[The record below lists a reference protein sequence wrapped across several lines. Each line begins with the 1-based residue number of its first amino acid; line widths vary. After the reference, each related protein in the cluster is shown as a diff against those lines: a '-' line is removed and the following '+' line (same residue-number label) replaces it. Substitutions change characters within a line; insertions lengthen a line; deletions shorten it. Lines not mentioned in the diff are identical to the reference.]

1 MSTAKENI
9 EQRLT
14 EILQRDNAVC
24 VVLDGEWGVGK
35 TTFWKNF
42 SAKNFDKNSVYVS
55 LFGKESIQE
64 IKQEISLKF
73 YYKKNEAVS
82 KILKK
87 FIPAGIF
94 SFFTKR
100 FADNKIAEF
109 SLIILDSLYT
119 NKYKDAIICFDDFE
133 RISDKINLKEILGLI
148 SEYKEQQN
156 CHIVMILNRSKMTA
170 PTKETQ
176 KGDEENLEAKEPKNT
191 SQIKEDKTELE
202 KILSEYKDKIMD
214 YEFYYDPTP
223 QESFSVISDKLEE
236 VYRDAVSR
244 YFTKHTIKNIRVMR
258 RAINALNDY
267 KQHLEDKLQKYQP
280 IKDNAITYILG
291 ISIINAMNSS
301 AEIKQFLGKLDHHS
315 NLADV
320 YDLYKNRKNISD
332 SKNELEFLDDMDV
345 YDLFKNSKNIKDSK
359 NELEFL
365 DDADYYQLGMNIL
378 SYTKKSIIDAEE
390 FNEIA
395 RNIITREYNSENKQY
410 KEIKKEISDEYFK
423 GVLDLR
429 YDNDIFTNNLF
440 ARLET
445 NKENIIDIVGVS
457 PFLLYIKT
465 LEKFDE
471 ENKQK
476 YHEFA
481 TKILLEYIRGV
492 FKNDQYQNLYTDILV
507 KMINFDKRVEELHDN
522 LVAQND
528 IYKISSAERI
538 IENIFNTRM
547 PIQKELT
554 SKITEEILEKYCYE
568 NLEFLRSA
576 IGFLQSNASYLS
588 SNKEV
593 RVKIL
598 NVFKK
603 ISENGDEN
611 QKLKMKFILED
622 LKKKAYLE

>member
-42 SAKNFDKNSVYVS
+42 SNEKFKENSIYVS

-73 YYKKNEAVS
+73 YYKKNKAVS
-82 KILKK
+82 KIEKCKK
-87 FIPAGIF
+87 FDLTSILNF
-94 SFFTKR
+94 VTKR

-109 SLIILDSLYT
+109 GLIMLDSLYT
-119 NKYKDAIICFDDFE
+119 DKYKDAIICFDDFE
-133 RISDKINLKEILGLI
+133 RISDKINLKDILGLI

-176 KGDEENLEAKEPKNT
+176 KEDKKNLEDKELKNA
-191 SQIKEDKTELE
+191 SQIKDNKTELE
-202 KILSEYKDKIMD
+202 RILSEYKDKIMD

-223 QESFSVISDKLEE
+223 QESFNIVSGELEE
-236 VYRDAVSR
+236 VYRDAASQ
-244 YFTKHTIKNIRVMR
+244 YFAKHAINNIRVMR

-280 IKDNAITYILG
+280 IKDNVITYILG

-301 AEIKQFLGKLDHHS
+301 AEIERLLGKLDYFD
-315 NLADV
+315 NLTDV
-320 YDLYKNRKNISD
+320 YDLFKNRKNISD
-332 SKNELEFLDDMDV
+332 SEYVLVFSDDT
-345 YDLFKNSKNIKDSK
+345 
-359 NELEFL
+359 
-365 DDADYYQLGMNIL
+365 DYYQLGMNIL

-395 RNIITREYNSENKQY
+395 RNLITREYNSENKQY
-410 KEIKKEISDEYFK
+410 KEIKKEILDEYFK

-429 YDNDIFTNNLF
+429 YDNDVFIKSLF
-440 ARLET
+440 AYLEI

-481 TKILLEYIRGV
+481 TRILLKYIRDTLE
-492 FKNDQYQNLYTDILV
+492 NNQNQNLDIIISEE
-507 KMINFDKRVEELHDN
+507 MINFDKRVRELRN
-522 LVAQND
+522 SLITKNE

-538 IENIFNTRM
+538 IENIFNTRVS
-547 PIQKELT
+547 IQKELT

-576 IGFLQSNASYLS
+576 IGFLQRDISRLPD
-588 SNKEV
+588 NKELKD
-593 RVKIL
+593 KIL
-598 NVFKK
+598 KVFEK
-603 ISENGDEN
+603 ISKNGDEN

-622 LKKKAYLE
+622 LKEKAHLE

>member
-1 MSTAKENI
+1 M
-9 EQRLT
+9 
-14 EILQRDNAVC
+14 
-24 VVLDGEWGVGK
+24 
-35 TTFWKNF
+35 
-42 SAKNFDKNSVYVS
+42 
-55 LFGKESIQE
+55 FGKESTQE

-73 YYKKNEAVS
+73 YRKNKVVS
-82 KILKK
+82 KILEKFKK

-94 SFFTKR
+94 SFLIKR

-109 SLIILDSLYT
+109 SLIMLDSLHT

-202 KILSEYKDKIMD
+202 IILSEYKDKIMD

-236 VYRDAVSR
+236 VYQDAVSR

-301 AEIKQFLGKLDHHS
+301 AEIKQFLGKLDHRS
-315 NLADV
+315 NLTDV

-332 SKNELEFLDDMDV
+332 SKNELEFLDD
-345 YDLFKNSKNIKDSK
+345 
-359 NELEFL
+359 
-365 DDADYYQLGMNIL
+365 ADYYRLGMNIL
-378 SYTKKSIIDAEE
+378 SYTKKSIIGAEE

-395 RNIITREYNSENKQY
+395 RNLITREYNSENKQY

-429 YDNDIFTNNLF
+429 YDNDVFIKSLF
-440 ARLET
+440 AYLET
-445 NKENIIDIVGVS
+445 NKDNIIDIVGVS
-457 PFLLYIKT
+457 PFLLYIET
-465 LEKFDE
+465 LTKFDE

-492 FKNDQYQNLYTDILV
+492 FENNQYQNLYTDILDE
-507 KMINFDKRVEELHDN
+507 MIKFDKRVEELHDN
-522 LVAQND
+522 LITQNE

-538 IENIFNTRM
+538 IENIFNTRV
-547 PIQKELT
+547 PIQKELS

-576 IGFLQSNASYLS
+576 IGFLQSNASHLS
-588 SNKEV
+588 NNKEL
-593 RVKIL
+593 RLKIL
-598 NVFKK
+598 KVFEK
-603 ISENGDEN
+603 ISKNGDEN

-622 LKKKAYLE
+622 LKEKAHLE

>member
-64 IKQEISLKF
+64 IKQEIGIQI
-73 YYKKNEAVS
+73 YKRNEYISEFSEKAKNLGLDKVIDEVTPKLGSAL
-82 KILKK
+82 IGC
-87 FIPAGIF
+87 I
-94 SFFTKR
+94 SFFKKEN
-100 FADNKIAEF
+100 F
-109 SLIILDSLYT
+109 
-119 NKYKDAIICFDDFE
+119 KDVIICFDDFE
-133 RISDKINLKEILGLI
+133 RISDKINLKDVLGLI

-170 PTKETQ
+170 LAKETQ
-176 KGDEENLEAKEPKNT
+176 KEDKKNLEDKELKNA
-191 SQIKEDKTELE
+191 SQIKDNKTELE

-223 QESFSVISDKLEE
+223 QESFSTIPDKLKE
-236 VYRDAVSR
+236 VYRDAALR
-244 YFTKHTIKNIRVMR
+244 YFKKHAINNIRVMR

-301 AEIKQFLGKLDHHS
+301 AEIERFLGKLDYRS
-315 NLADV
+315 NLTDV
-320 YDLYKNRKNISD
+320 YDLFKNRKNISD
-332 SKNELEFLDDMDV
+332 SEYVLTF
-345 YDLFKNSKNIKDSK
+345 S
-359 NELEFL
+359 
-365 DDADYYQLGMNIL
+365 DDADYYRLGMNIL

-395 RNIITREYNSENKQY
+395 RNIITKEYNNENKQY
-410 KEIKKEISDEYFK
+410 KEIKKEILDEYFK
-423 GVLDLR
+423 GTLDLQ
-429 YDNDIFTNNLF
+429 YDNRLFIKSLF
-440 ARLET
+440 AHLET
-445 NKENIIDIVGVS
+445 NKENIIDIVGVRS
-457 PFLLYIKT
+457 FLLYIET

-471 ENKQK
+471 KNKQK

-481 TKILLEYIRGV
+481 TKVLLDYIRDV
-492 FKNDQYQNLYTDILV
+492 FENNQYQNLYTDILDE
-507 KMINFDKRVEELHDN
+507 MINFDERVEELHDN
-522 LVAQND
+522 IITQNE
-528 IYKISSAERI
+528 IYKISSAEKI
-538 IENIFNTRM
+538 IENIFNSRI

-554 SKITEEILEKYCYE
+554 SKITEEILEKYCYG

-576 IGFLQSNASYLS
+576 IRFLQSNASYLS
-588 SNKEV
+588 SNKEL

-603 ISENGDEN
+603 ISQNGDKN

-622 LKKKAYLE
+622 LKEKAHLE

>member
-109 SLIILDSLYT
+109 SLIMLDSLYT
-119 NKYKDAIICFDDFE
+119 DKYKDAIICFDDFE
-133 RISDKINLKEILGLI
+133 RMSNKINLKDVLGTI

-170 PTKETQ
+170 LANEAQKE
-176 KGDEENLEAKEPKNT
+176 DEENLEDKELKND
-191 SQIKEDKTELE
+191 SQVKDNKIELE

-244 YFTKHTIKNIRVMR
+244 YFTKHAIKNIRVMR

-301 AEIKQFLGKLDHHS
+301 AEIKQFLGKLDHRS
-315 NLADV
+315 NLTDV
-320 YDLYKNRKNISD
+320 YDLY
-332 SKNELEFLDDMDV
+332 
-345 YDLFKNSKNIKDSK
+345 KNSKNIKDSK

-429 YDNDIFTNNLF
+429 YDNGIFTNNLF

-457 PFLLYIKT
+457 PFLLYIET
-465 LEKFDE
+465 LKKFDE

-481 TKILLEYIRGV
+481 TEVLIEYIRGV
-492 FKNDQYQNLYTDILV
+492 FENDQYQNLYTNILY
-507 KMINFDKRVEELHDN
+507 KMIDFDERVNELHDN
-522 LVAQND
+522 LITQNE
-528 IYKISSAERI
+528 IYKIASAEKI
-538 IENIFNTRM
+538 IENIFNTRV

-576 IGFLQSNASYLS
+576 IEFLQSNASYLS
-588 SNKEV
+588 KNKEL
-593 RVKIL
+593 RLKIL

-622 LKKKAYLE
+622 LKEKGHLE

>member
-14 EILQRDNAVC
+14 EILQRDNAAC
-24 VVLDGEWGVGK
+24 IVLDGEWGVGK

-55 LFGKESIQE
+55 LFGKESTQE

-73 YYKKNEAVS
+73 YRKNKVVS
-82 KILKK
+82 KILEKFKK

-94 SFFTKR
+94 SFLIKR

-109 SLIILDSLYT
+109 SLIMLDSLHT

-202 KILSEYKDKIMD
+202 IILSEYKDKIMD

-236 VYRDAVSR
+236 VYQDAVSR

-301 AEIKQFLGKLDHHS
+301 AEIKQFLGKLDHRS
-315 NLADV
+315 NLTDV

-332 SKNELEFLDDMDV
+332 SKNELEFLDD
-345 YDLFKNSKNIKDSK
+345 
-359 NELEFL
+359 
-365 DDADYYQLGMNIL
+365 ADYYRLGMNIL
-378 SYTKKSIIDAEE
+378 SYTKKSIIGAEE

-395 RNIITREYNSENKQY
+395 RNLITREYNSENKQY

-429 YDNDIFTNNLF
+429 YDNDVFIKSLF
-440 ARLET
+440 AYLET
-445 NKENIIDIVGVS
+445 NKDNIIDIVGVS
-457 PFLLYIKT
+457 PFLLYIET
-465 LEKFDE
+465 LTKFDE

-492 FKNDQYQNLYTDILV
+492 FENNQYQNLYTDILDE
-507 KMINFDKRVEELHDN
+507 MIKFDKRVEELHDN
-522 LVAQND
+522 LITQNE

-538 IENIFNTRM
+538 IENIFNTRV
-547 PIQKELT
+547 PIQKELS

-576 IGFLQSNASYLS
+576 IGFLQSNASHLS
-588 SNKEV
+588 NNKEL
-593 RVKIL
+593 RLKIL
-598 NVFKK
+598 KVFEK
-603 ISENGDEN
+603 ISKNGDEN

-622 LKKKAYLE
+622 LKEKAHLE

>member
-1 MSTAKENI
+1 MGTAKENI

-64 IKQEISLKF
+64 IKQEIGIQI
-73 YYKKNEAVS
+73 YKRNEYISEFSEKAKNLGLDKVIDEVTPKLGSAL
-82 KILKK
+82 IGC
-87 FIPAGIF
+87 I
-94 SFFTKR
+94 SFFKKEN
-100 FADNKIAEF
+100 F
-109 SLIILDSLYT
+109 
-119 NKYKDAIICFDDFE
+119 KDVIICFDDFE
-133 RISDKINLKEILGLI
+133 RISDKINLKDVLGTI

-170 PTKETQ
+170 PAKETQ
-176 KGDEENLEAKEPKNT
+176 KEDKKNLEDKELKNA
-191 SQIKEDKTELE
+191 SQIKDNKTELE

-223 QESFSVISDKLEE
+223 QESFSTIPDKLKE
-236 VYRDAVSR
+236 VYRDAALR
-244 YFTKHTIKNIRVMR
+244 YFEKHAINNIRVMR

-301 AEIKQFLGKLDHHS
+301 AEIERFLGKLDYRS
-315 NLADV
+315 NLTDV
-320 YDLYKNRKNISD
+320 YDLFKNRKNISD
-332 SKNELEFLDDMDV
+332 SEYVLTF
-345 YDLFKNSKNIKDSK
+345 S
-359 NELEFL
+359 
-365 DDADYYQLGMNIL
+365 DDADYYRLGMNIL

-395 RNIITREYNSENKQY
+395 RNIITKEYNNENKQY
-410 KEIKKEISDEYFK
+410 KEIKKEILDEYFK
-423 GVLDLR
+423 GTLDLQ
-429 YDNDIFTNNLF
+429 YDNRLFIKSLF
-440 ARLET
+440 AHLET
-445 NKENIIDIVGVS
+445 NKENIIDIVGVRS
-457 PFLLYIKT
+457 FLLYIET

-471 ENKQK
+471 KNKQM

-481 TKILLEYIRGV
+481 TKVLLDYIRDV
-492 FKNDQYQNLYTDILV
+492 FENNQYQNLYTDILDE
-507 KMINFDKRVEELHDN
+507 MINFDERVEELHDN
-522 LVAQND
+522 LITQNE
-528 IYKISSAERI
+528 IYKISSAEKI
-538 IENIFNTRM
+538 IENIFNSRI

-554 SKITEEILEKYCYE
+554 SKITEEILEKYCYG

-576 IGFLQSNASYLS
+576 IRFLQSNASYLS
-588 SNKEV
+588 SNKEL

-603 ISENGDEN
+603 ISQNGDKN

-622 LKKKAYLE
+622 LKEKAHLE

>member
-42 SAKNFDKNSVYVS
+42 SAENFDKNSVYVS
-55 LFGKESIQE
+55 LFGKASIQE
-64 IKQEISLKF
+64 IKQEIGIQIYKRNKYISEFSKKARHLKF
-73 YYKKNEAVS
+73 DKVIDEITPKLGSAV
-82 KILKK
+82 IGC
-87 FIPAGIF
+87 I
-94 SFFTKR
+94 SFFEK
-100 FADNKIAEF
+100 
-109 SLIILDSLYT
+109 
-119 NKYKDAIICFDDFE
+119 KDFKDIIICFDDFE
-133 RISDKINLKEILGLI
+133 RMSDKINLKDVLGLI

-156 CHIVMILNRSKMTA
+156 CHIVMILNHSKMTA
-170 PTKETQ
+170 SAKEIQ
-176 KGDEENLEAKEPKNT
+176 KEDKKNLEDKEFRSAKEIQKEDKKNLEDKEFRND
-191 SQIKEDKTELE
+191 SQTKEDKTELE

-214 YEFYYDPTP
+214 YEFYYNPTP
-223 QESFSVISDKLEE
+223 QESFNIVSGELEE
-236 VYRDAVSR
+236 VYRDVTLR
-244 YFTKHTIKNIRVMR
+244 YFEKHAINNIRVMR

-267 KQHLEDKLQKYQP
+267 KQYLEDKLQKYQP

-301 AEIKQFLGKLDHHS
+301 AEVERFLGKLDYRS
-315 NLADV
+315 NLTDV
-320 YDLYKNRKNISD
+320 Y
-332 SKNELEFLDDMDV
+332 E
-345 YDLFKNSKNIKDSK
+345 LFKNEKDTGDLYYAFK
-359 NELEFL
+359 FTNDE
-365 DDADYYQLGMNIL
+365 DYYWLGINIL
-378 SYTKKSIIDAEE
+378 SYTKKSIIDVEE
-390 FNEIA
+390 FNKIA
-395 RNIITREYNSENKQY
+395 RNVITREYNNENKQY
-410 KEIKKEISDEYFK
+410 KEIKKEILNEYFK
-423 GVLDLR
+423 GTLDLQ
-429 YDNDIFTNNLF
+429 YDNRLFIKSLF
-440 ARLET
+440 AYLET
-445 NKENIIDIVGVS
+445 NKENIINIVGVS
-457 PFLLYIKT
+457 PFILYIET
-465 LEKFDE
+465 LGKFDE

-481 TKILLEYIRGV
+481 TKVLLDYITNV
-492 FKNDQYQNLYTDILV
+492 FENNQYQNLYTDILG
-507 KMINFDKRVEELHDN
+507 KMINFDKRIKELHDN

-538 IENIFNTRM
+538 IENIFNARV

-588 SNKEV
+588 SNKEL

-611 QKLKMKFILED
+611 QKLKMKFVLED
-622 LKKKAYLE
+622 LKEKAYLE

>member
-14 EILQRDNAVC
+14 EILQRDNAAC

-42 SAKNFDKNSVYVS
+42 SNEKFKENSVYVS

-64 IKQEISLKF
+64 IKQEIGVQI
-73 YYKKNEAVS
+73 YKRNEYISEFSEQA
-82 KILKK
+82 KK
-87 FIPAGIF
+87 LGLDKVIDEVIPKLGSALIGCI
-94 SFFTKR
+94 SFFKKEN
-100 FADNKIAEF
+100 F
-109 SLIILDSLYT
+109 
-119 NKYKDAIICFDDFE
+119 KDVIICFDDFE
-133 RISDKINLKEILGLI
+133 RISDKINLKDVLGTI

-170 PTKETQ
+170 LAKETQ
-176 KGDEENLEAKEPKNT
+176 KEDKKNLEDKELKNT
-191 SQIKEDKTELE
+191 SQIKEDKIELE

-214 YEFYYDPTP
+214 YEFYYNPTP
-223 QESFSVISDKLEE
+223 QESFNIVSGELEE
-236 VYRDAVSR
+236 VYRDAALQ
-244 YFTKHTIKNIRVMR
+244 YFSKHAINNIRVMR

-301 AEIKQFLGKLDHHS
+301 AEIERLLGKLDYFD
-315 NLADV
+315 NLTDV
-320 YDLYKNRKNISD
+320 YDLFKNRKNISD
-332 SKNELEFLDDMDV
+332 SEYVLVFSDDT
-345 YDLFKNSKNIKDSK
+345 
-359 NELEFL
+359 
-365 DDADYYQLGMNIL
+365 DYYQLGMNIL

-395 RNIITREYNSENKQY
+395 RNLITREYNSENKQY
-410 KEIKKEISDEYFK
+410 KEIKKEILDEYFK

-429 YDNDIFTNNLF
+429 YDNDVFIKSLF
-440 ARLET
+440 AYLEI

-481 TKILLEYIRGV
+481 TRILLKYIRDTLE
-492 FKNDQYQNLYTDILV
+492 NNQNQNLDIIISEE
-507 KMINFDKRVEELHDN
+507 MINFDKRVRELRN
-522 LVAQND
+522 SLITKNE

-538 IENIFNTRM
+538 IENIFNTRVS
-547 PIQKELT
+547 IQKELT

-576 IGFLQSNASYLS
+576 IGFLQRDISRLPD
-588 SNKEV
+588 NKELKD
-593 RVKIL
+593 KIL
-598 NVFKK
+598 KVFEK
-603 ISENGDEN
+603 ISKNGDEN

-622 LKKKAYLE
+622 LKEKAHLE

>member
-1 MSTAKENI
+1 MNSPKVDIEN
-9 EQRLT
+9 RLE
-14 EILQRDNAVC
+14 EILKREVGTC
-24 VVLDGEWGVGK
+24 IILDGEWGVGK

-42 SAKNFDKNSVYVS
+42 SDTKFNEKSVYVS

-73 YYKKNEAVS
+73 YRKNKIVS
-82 KILKK
+82 RISEK
-87 FIPAGIF
+87 FIPTGIF

-109 SLIILDSLYT
+109 SLIMLDSLYT
-119 NKYKDAIICFDDFE
+119 DKYKDAIICFDDFE
-133 RISDKINLKEILGLI
+133 RMSNKINLKDVLGLI

-170 PTKETQ
+170 LANEAQ
-176 KGDEENLEAKEPKNT
+176 KADDENLEDKELKKT

-223 QESFSVISDKLEE
+223 QESFNIISGELEE
-236 VYRDAVSR
+236 VYRDVALR
-244 YFTKHTIKNIRVMR
+244 YFKKHAINNIRVMR

-301 AEIKQFLGKLDHHS
+301 AEIERFFGKLDYRS
-315 NLADV
+315 NLT
-320 YDLYKNRKNISD
+320 
-332 SKNELEFLDDMDV
+332 DV
-345 YDLFKNSKNIKDSK
+345 YDLFKNIKNISDS
-359 NELEFL
+359 EYVLTFS

-429 YDNDIFTNNLF
+429 YDNDIFINNLF
-440 ARLET
+440 AYLET

-457 PFLLYIKT
+457 PFLLYIET
-465 LEKFDE
+465 LTKFDE

-481 TKILLEYIRGV
+481 TEVLIEYIKDV
-492 FKNDQYQNLYTDILV
+492 FENNQYQNLYTDILDEMIKFDRV
-507 KMINFDKRVEELHDN
+507 KELHDK
-522 LVAQND
+522 LITQNE

-538 IENIFNTRM
+538 IENIFNTRV
-547 PIQKELT
+547 PIQKELS

-568 NLEFLRSA
+568 DLEFLRSA
-576 IGFLQSNASYLS
+576 IEFLQRDISRLPN
-588 SNKEV
+588 NKELKCKISKV
-593 RVKIL
+593 FEKIL
-598 NVFKK
+598 Q
-603 ISENGDEN
+603 NGDKN

-622 LKKKAYLE
+622 LKEKGHLE

>member
-64 IKQEISLKF
+64 IKQEINLKF
-73 YYKKNEAVS
+73 YRNNKVVS
-82 KILKK
+82 KILEKSKK
-87 FIPAGIF
+87 FNLTGIF

-100 FADNKIAEF
+100 LTDNKIAEF
-109 SLIILDSLYT
+109 SLIMLDSLYT
-119 NKYKDAIICFDDFE
+119 DKYKDAIICFDDFE
-133 RISDKINLKEILGLI
+133 RMSNKINLKDVLGLI

-170 PTKETQ
+170 PAKEIQ
-176 KGDEENLEAKEPKNT
+176 KEDKKNLEDKELKNA
-191 SQIKEDKTELE
+191 SQIKDNKTELE
-202 KILSEYKDKIMD
+202 KILSQYKDKIMD
-214 YEFYYDPTP
+214 YEFYYNPTP
-223 QESFSVISDKLEE
+223 QESFSTISSELGE
-236 VYRDAVSR
+236 VYRDAASQ
-244 YFTKHTIKNIRVMR
+244 YFAKHAINNIRVMR

-280 IKDNAITYILG
+280 IKDNVITYILG

-301 AEIKQFLGKLDHHS
+301 AEIERFLGKLDYRS
-315 NLADV
+315 NLTDV
-320 YDLYKNRKNISD
+320 Y
-332 SKNELEFLDDMDV
+332 E
-345 YDLFKNSKNIKDSK
+345 LFKNEKDTGD
-359 NELEFL
+359 L
-365 DDADYYQLGMNIL
+365 YYAFKFTNDEYYYWLGINIL
-378 SYTKKSIIDAEE
+378 SYTKKSIINIEE
-390 FNEIA
+390 FNIIIE
-395 RNIITREYNSENKQY
+395 NIINKEYDKHKGRLYIEIR
-410 KEIKKEISDEYFK
+410 KEILEEYLN
-423 GVLDLR
+423 GTLNLQ
-429 YDNDIFTNNLF
+429 YDNGIFVSNLF
-440 ARLET
+440 TRLET

-457 PFLLYIKT
+457 PFILYIET

-481 TKILLEYIRGV
+481 TKVLLDYITDI
-492 FKNDQYQNLYTDILV
+492 FENYQNQNLYNDILDE
-507 KMINFDKRVEELHDN
+507 MINFDERVKELHDN
-522 LVAQND
+522 LITKNE

-538 IENIFNTRM
+538 IENIFKTRI
-547 PIQKELT
+547 PIQKELS

-576 IGFLQSNASYLS
+576 IGFLQRDISRLPDNEELK
-588 SNKEV
+588 N
-593 RVKIL
+593 KIL
-598 NVFKK
+598 KVFKNL
-603 ISENGDEN
+603 SENGDEN

-622 LKKKAYLE
+622 LKEKAHLE

>member
-14 EILQRDNAVC
+14 EILQRDNAAC

-42 SAKNFDKNSVYVS
+42 SNEKFKENSVYVS
-55 LFGKESIQE
+55 LFGKESIRE
-64 IKQEISLKF
+64 IKQEIGIQI
-73 YYKKNEAVS
+73 YKRNEYISEFSEKAKNLGLDKVIDEVTPKLGSAL
-82 KILKK
+82 IGC
-87 FIPAGIF
+87 I
-94 SFFTKR
+94 SFFKKEN
-100 FADNKIAEF
+100 F
-109 SLIILDSLYT
+109 
-119 NKYKDAIICFDDFE
+119 KDVIICFDDFE
-133 RISDKINLKEILGLI
+133 RISDKINLKDVLGTI

-170 PTKETQ
+170 LAKETQ
-176 KGDEENLEAKEPKNT
+176 KEDKKNLEDKELKNT
-191 SQIKEDKTELE
+191 SQIKEDKIELE

-214 YEFYYDPTP
+214 YEFYYNPTP
-223 QESFSVISDKLEE
+223 QESFNIVSGELEE
-236 VYRDAVSR
+236 VYRDAALQ
-244 YFTKHTIKNIRVMR
+244 YFSKHAINNIRVMR

-291 ISIINAMNSS
+291 ISIINAMNSF
-301 AEIKQFLGKLDHHS
+301 AEIERFLGKLDYRS
-315 NLADV
+315 NLTDV
-320 YDLYKNRKNISD
+320 Y
-332 SKNELEFLDDMDV
+332 E
-345 YDLFKNSKNIKDSK
+345 LFKNEKDTGDLYYAFK
-359 NELEFL
+359 FTNDE
-365 DDADYYQLGMNIL
+365 DYYWLGINIL
-378 SYTKKSIIDAEE
+378 SYTKKSIINIEE
-390 FNEIA
+390 FNIIIE
-395 RNIITREYNSENKQY
+395 NIINKEYDKHKGRLYIEIR
-410 KEIKKEISDEYFK
+410 KEILEEYLN
-423 GVLDLR
+423 GTLNLQ
-429 YDNDIFTNNLF
+429 YDNGIFVSNLF
-440 ARLET
+440 TRLET

-465 LEKFDE
+465 LEKFYE

-492 FKNDQYQNLYTDILV
+492 FENDQYQNLYTDILDE
-507 KMINFDKRVEELHDN
+507 MINFDERVKELHDN
-522 LVAQND
+522 LITQNE

-538 IENIFNTRM
+538 IENIFNARV

-576 IGFLQSNASYLS
+576 IGFLQRDISRLPDNEELK
-588 SNKEV
+588 N
-593 RVKIL
+593 KIL
-598 NVFKK
+598 KVFKNL
-603 ISENGDEN
+603 SENGDEN

-622 LKKKAYLE
+622 LKEKAHLE